1 MNPYLKLFVSIV
13 LSTLL
18 LMLCQTLGRNG
29 SNGYLIWATFL
40 PPIIVIASDKGFRKM
55 YLIGLAVVAL
65 SAIIMILAEAPL
77 KDHTL
82 TFWGAV
88 LDLFIVTFLS
98 LLLYFL
104 CVFPVQRA
112 LANRATAK
120 EDKRLLL
127 AKEQAELDKFMT
139 EAAEGRYP
147 DLSSKI
153 IGVMLHRGERCCA
166 SAEGVDYVVMKKKT
180 SYVGGSQGVSFR
192 IAKGIKYHVSAYK
205 GRPVTTV
212 EDVVAD
218 RGSLYV
224 TNQRV
229 VFAGVSK
236 VLTFKLETIGDVRV
250 YSDGIALLQE
260 NKQEPFVFRF

>member
-166 SAEGVDYVVMKKKT
+166 AP
-180 SYVGGSQGVSFR
+180 
-192 IAKGIKYHVSAYK
+192 
-205 GRPVTTV
+205 RPS
-212 EDVVAD
+212 
-218 RGSLYV
+218 G
-224 TNQRV
+224 
-229 VFAGVSK
+229 
-236 VLTFKLETIGDVRV
+236 
-250 YSDGIALLQE
+250 
-260 NKQEPFVFRF
+260 